1 MSTATL
7 DRHTASIDDVGH
19 IAALLVNIRPDW
31 DPGLVRVVLLSHR
44 DQVDGADLA
53 VAAIK
58 AARNLQ
64 FRTPKSIG
72 WRGPHWSGLDTQ
84 PIQVRRDRR
93 LCGICGKP
101 EHRCYGERRGPDDHD
116 FEEPRR

>member
-1 MSTATL
+1 MSTATI
-7 DRHTASIDDVGH
+7 DRHAASVDDVGH
-19 IAALLVNIRPDW
+19 IAALVANIRPDW

-53 VAAIK
+53 VAAIR
-58 AARNLQ
+58 AARNLN

-72 WRGPHWSGLDTQ
+72 WRGPHWRDLDTQ
-84 PIQVRRDRR
+84 PIAVARDTRR
-93 LCGICGKP
+93 CGICGKTEP
-101 EHRCYGERRGPDDHD
+101 RCYSERVGPDDHE